1 MWEAEASCCIP
12 ISAIDFWYGRWSWGV
27 LAKAGLDFSGAQLPA
42 LPHLSN
48 SRKQLNGMAHTWEP
62 PSSTGCREVSFAW
75 LMLDFLTSPVFVF
88 AQQE

>member
-27 LAKAGLDFSGAQLPA
+27 LAKAGLDCSGAQLPA
-42 LPHLSN
+42 LPHLGD